1 MRDREGP
8 LGKKAQFGFSLGF
21 TNSFSLFLEEQRT
34 FACVEID
41 GGSGYGSIA
50 DFFFCENVWIST
62 YSGTR
67 GLKNI

>member
-50 DFFFCENVWIST
+50 DFFFART
-62 YSGTR
+62 SGLAHTQAHAD
-67 GLKNI
+67 